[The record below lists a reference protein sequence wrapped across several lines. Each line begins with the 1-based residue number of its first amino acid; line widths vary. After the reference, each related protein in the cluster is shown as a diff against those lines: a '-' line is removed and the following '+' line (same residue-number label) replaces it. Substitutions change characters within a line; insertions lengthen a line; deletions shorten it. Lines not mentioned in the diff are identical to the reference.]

1 MEINKIVA
9 ENIRVLMAKKQE
21 KISHVSLK
29 SGIARSTLTDISKG
43 HTKQIS
49 FITLEKLSNHF
60 EIETYKLFKKDGI

>member
-29 SGIARSTLTDISKG
+29 VA
-43 HTKQIS
+43 
-49 FITLEKLSNHF
+49 
-60 EIETYKLFKKDGI
+60 